1 MWWAALLNSF
11 AAVLDSS
18 GAGGAAASYESIA
31 TATGT
36 GSSGTITF
44 SSIPSTYTHLQLRV
58 MSKVTATGVASY
70 PATLRLNGATGS
82 IYAEHFLYG
91 DGASAGASA
100 GNSPS
105 TTSIALWKI
114 SASSKTSSPDMAN
127 ITGVMIID
135 IHDYA
140 SASKNKTIRYFAG
153 VDTNSSVSNA
163 SYVTLGSG
171 LYGATTAV
179 TSLSIITD
187 GGTNFTTSSV
197 FSLYGIKG

>member
-1 MWWAALLNSF
+1 MWWAQLLNSVVAF
-11 AAVLDSS
+11 LEG
-18 GAGGAAASYESIA
+18 GAGGGGGSYESIA

-44 SSIPSTYTHLQLRV
+44 SSIPSTYSHLQVRV
-58 MSKVTATGVASY
+58 LSKGTATGVAAY
-70 PATLRLNGATGS
+70 PAIIRLNGSSSA
-82 IYAEHFLYG
+82 IYSEHFLTG
-91 DGASAGASA
+91 NGATASASA

-105 TTSIALWKI
+105 TTSTTLWKI
-114 SASSKTSSPDMAN
+114 SASSKTSAPNMTN
-127 ITGVMIID
+127 TMGVAIID

-140 SASKNKTIRYFAG
+140 STTKNKTIRYFG
-153 VDTNSSVSNA
+153 GTECNDTGTNA

-179 TSLSIITD
+179 SSLSIITD

-197 FSLYGIKG
+197 FSLYGIKGA

>member
-1 MWWAALLNSF
+1 MPILGITA
-11 AAVLDSS
+11 SS
-18 GAGGAAASYESIA
+18 ILKVPPTAFESIA
-31 TATGT
+31 SATGT

-44 SSIPSTYTHLQLRV
+44 SSIPSTYSHLQIRIL
-58 MSKVTATGVASY
+58 SKVTATGVASY

-91 DGASAGASA
+91 DGAAAGASA

-114 SASSKTSSPDMAN
+114 SASSKTSSPNMAD
-127 ITGVMIID
+127 IMGVTIID

-140 SASKNKTIRYFAG
+140 SASKNKTVRYFTG
-153 VDTNSSVSNA
+153 VDTNSSVANA

-171 LYGATTAV
+171 LYAATTAV
-179 TSLSIITD
+179 SSIDIITD
-187 GGTNFTTSSV
+187 GGTNFTTSST
-197 FSLYGIKG
+197 FALYGIK